1 MARNIDADQI
11 GYGERIKI
19 RPLFARFH
27 GFLVVALLHLSFS
40 STAADV
46 VAPLGLPDVPS
57 QFRSV
62 NQGRAALGRELF
74 FDRRLSADGT
84 ISCTSCHRPE
94 HNLTDRRALAVGIGG
109 QVGTRNA
116 PSLYNVAFATSLF
129 WDGRSTDLES
139 QAVLPLLNAREHGLA
154 SEKAVLAILDSD
166 RRYRKEFARVFGQPH
181 VSIDAVAAALAAY
194 ERTLLAG
201 DSPFDRYVYGG
212 DPRAMSPAAIRGLS
226 FFRGRAG
233 CATCHTIDKT
243 SALLTDQE
251 FHSSPKGLPESVNS
265 ALVEL
270 TGRVIQ
276 VQEPNALNSMVVGD
290 SDIASLGRYVV
301 TRNPKDIGLFKTPSL
316 RNVTTTGPYLHDGSV
331 ESLQEVVELELYSR
345 GDAVRSPIVA
355 TVEERADLVE
365 FLTALSSSWTN

>member
-1 MARNIDADQI
+1 MLAV
-11 GYGERIKI
+11 
-19 RPLFARFH
+19 
-27 GFLVVALLHLSFS
+27 FLLLLLAVIASAQAVV
-40 STAADV
+40 
-46 VAPLGLPDVPS
+46 PLGLPELPAAS
-57 QFRSV
+57 RTISP
-62 NQGRAALGRELF
+62 GRVALGKSLF
-74 FDRRLSADGT
+74 SDRRLSADGT
-84 ISCTSCHRPE
+84 ISCASCHRPG
-94 HNLTDRRALAVGIGG
+94 HNLTDGHALAVGVGG

-154 SEKAVLAILDSD
+154 SERAALEILDND
-166 RRYRKEFARVFGQPH
+166 RRYRKEFARVFSQPH

-201 DSPFDRYVYGG
+201 DSPFDRYFYGG
-212 DPRAMSPAAIRGLS
+212 DPQAMSAAAIRGLS

-233 CATCHTIDKT
+233 CATCHTIGKT
-243 SALLTDQE
+243 YALLTDQE
-251 FHSSPKGLPESVNS
+251 FHSSPARLPESVNS

-270 TGRVIQ
+270 TGRVVQ

-316 RNVTTTGPYLHDGSV
+316 RNVATTGPYLHDGSV
-331 ESLQEVVELELYSR
+331 KSLQEVVELELYSR
-345 GDAVRSPIVA
+345 GDAMRSPIVA

-365 FLTALSSSWTN
+365 FLTALSSPRTN

>member
-1 MARNIDADQI
+1 MLSDI
-11 GYGERIKI
+11 GRIV
-19 RPLFARFH
+19 AV
-27 GFLVVALLHLSFS
+27 FLLLLGVVAS
-40 STAADV
+40 AQAV
-46 VAPLGLPDVPS
+46 VPLGLPELPAA
-57 QFRSV
+57 
-62 NQGRAALGRELF
+62 GRTISPGRVALGTALF
-74 FDRRLSADGT
+74 SDRRLSADGT
-84 ISCTSCHRPE
+84 ISCASCHRPKN
-94 HNLTDRRALAVGIGG
+94 NLTDGRALAVGIGG

-139 QAVLPLLNAREHGLA
+139 QAILPLLNAREHGLA
-154 SEKAVLAILDSD
+154 SEKAVLAILDKD
-166 RRYRKEFARVFGQPH
+166 QRYRKEFARVFGQSH

-201 DSPFDRYVYGG
+201 NSPFDRYVYGG
-212 DPRAMSPAAIRGLS
+212 DPQAMSPAAVRGLS

-233 CATCHTIDKT
+233 CATCHTIGKT

-251 FHSSPKGLPESVNS
+251 FHSSPARLPDSVNS

-290 SDIASLGRYVV
+290 SDIASLGRFIV

-316 RNVTTTGPYLHDGSV
+316 RNVATTGPYMHDGSV

-365 FLTALSSSWTN
+365 FLTELSSPWTN